1 MQFMQWFKLYAD
13 LKDHPKRWRFEELAD
28 TEYGLHYLTAWFSY
42 VCKYAPGG
50 NVSGF
55 TPREVARACEWKGDP
70 QRLWDALVGAGF
82 IDQDENGALAH
93 DWYEENAR
101 FINEN
106 SKRKE
111 PKGYPRVSQG
121 LPVLQDKTGQDKT
134 GHKTL
139 AVAAAT
145 EPVVAPSKKKPD
157 HKGFEEFYAAY
168 PRHDAK
174 ADALKAWNQVQPG
187 IDDVLEAIRW
197 QLKSQDHLDKE
208 KRFIPLPATWLRG
221 RRWLD
226 EAPAAFKRKE
236 RFEATVPQAP
246 TCEHT
251 DVSTTEVFVC
261 GEHGLELHLTDTCK
275 CGQSWPT
282 TIYTKESLEDSIKM
296 MPTLQVPRV
305 LLKKL
310 QDQEGKL

>member
-42 VCKYAPGG
+42 VCKYAPSG

-55 TPREVARACEWKGDP
+55 TAREVARACEWKGDP

-121 LPVLQDKTGQDKT
+121 LPLLQDKTGQDKT
-134 GHKTL
+134 GHKTKT
-139 AVAAAT
+139 AAGAAGS
-145 EPVVAPSKKKPD
+145 EFVPSKQT
-157 HKGFEEFYAAY
+157 FEAFWTAY
-168 PRHDAK
+168 PRKTAK
-174 ADALKAWNQVQPG
+174 AAAQKVWERQALDLPTVLAALK
-187 IDDVLEAIRW
+187 W
-197 QLKSQDHLDKE
+197 QCKSPDHLDRE
-208 KRFIPLPATWLRG
+208 ERFIPHATTWLNQK
-221 RRWLD
+221 RWLD
-226 EAPAAFKRKE
+226 EPPHSLRSAAKP
-236 RFEATVPQAP
+236 TPPPVPV
-246 TCEHT
+246 CEHT
-251 DVSTTEVFVC
+251 DISTTEAFVQ
-261 GEHGLELHLTDTCK
+261 GEEGLELHLTDTCK

-282 TIYTKESLEDSIKM
+282 TIYTKESLEASVKM
-296 MPTLQVPRV
+296 LPALQMPKM